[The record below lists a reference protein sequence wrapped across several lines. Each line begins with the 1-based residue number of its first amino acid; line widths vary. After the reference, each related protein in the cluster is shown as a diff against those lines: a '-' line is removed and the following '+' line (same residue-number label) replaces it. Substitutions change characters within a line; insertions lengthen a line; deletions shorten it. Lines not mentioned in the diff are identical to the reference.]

1 MNHTFSYW
9 DSHRLGVAPGVEYT
23 KEETDA
29 ARATRPLNY
38 LQQLLLRLRAA
49 DSSDGLSSKEKEE
62 KNKRMRQRQ
71 GRPQSRK
78 TGTGGANLD
87 KIRPKNNSRERRQSR
102 GPPPHTHCHLSK
114 STMSG
119 NNPKTK
125 PSYSPLR
132 EKKKTATNSMPT
144 KPKSRSPGNSST
156 IPRRRVPPKPMHLPR
171 AHKSDPCFLQLPQ
184 TQLYTTNHK
193 HKPTSPTTTT
203 NKKPPRKRRSSLNDI
218 SSTQQDIL
226 RSYRRSSVDDT
237 HINSK
242 RIDSGHSSSFQT
254 Y

>member
-23 KEETDA
+23 KEEADA
-29 ARATRPLNY
+29 AQRATRPLKY
-38 LQQLLLRLRAA
+38 LQQLLLRLCAA
-49 DSSDGLSSKEKEE
+49 DRSDGLSSKEKEE
-62 KNKRMRQRQ
+62 KNKERMRQRQ

-78 TGTGGANLD
+78 TGGANLD

-102 GPPPHTHCHLSK
+102 GPPSHTR
-114 STMSG
+114 
-119 NNPKTK
+119 KTK
-125 PSYSPLR
+125 PSYSLL
-132 EKKKTATNSMPT
+132 KTATNSMPT

-156 IPRRRVPPKPMHLPR
+156 IPRRRVTPKPMHLPR
-171 AHKSDPCFLQLPQ
+171 AHKSDPCFLKLPQ
-184 TQLYTTNHK
+184 TQHK
-193 HKPTSPTTTT
+193 HKSTSPTTT
-203 NKKPPRKRRSSLNDI
+203 NKPPRRRRSSENDI
-218 SSTQQDIL
+218 SSTQQDVL

-242 RIDSGHSSSFQT
+242 RFDRGHSSSFQT